1 MLSWFPDT
9 LAHSRID
16 YHVHLTR
23 LGGVF
28 IIWNA
33 SLRGH
38 NDRCVVRRTIARN
51 RCRGESL
58 ICQQLRCM
66 SGGTHPHQEKKK
78 KESEKKEHLFP
89 WSQFP
94 CQTEHLSVFCVWNK
108 QDLHT
113 LKNNVKSSKGGELRI
128 LTWVNKRGLLIGRP
142 SLGFTWSVSLGP
154 GVMCGFDSLPLC
166 FHNLVWN
173 VAQS

>member
-9 LAHSRID
+9 LAHSLID

-23 LGGVF
+23 LGGVY

-38 NDRCVVRRTIARN
+38 NDRCVMRRTIARN
-51 RCRGESL
+51 RCREESL

-66 SGGTHPHQEKKK
+66 SGGVHPHQEKKR
-78 KESEKKEHLFP
+78 SEKKEHLFP

-94 CQTEHLSVFCVWNK
+94 CQTEHLSGFCVWNK

-128 LTWVNKRGLLIGRP
+128 LTWVNKWGLPIGWP

-154 GVMCGFDSLPLC
+154 GWCVALILC
-166 FHNLVWN
+166 PCPSITWFGM
-173 VAQS
+173 